1 MRYLAVM
8 IALVALSGCAQSP
21 PPVPPAKEKNTE
33 MRDAIQAPIDKANQ
47 VEDQVLDD
55 AEKKRAEIE
64 AAGG

>member
-1 MRYLAVM
+1 MRDLVVI
-8 IALVALSGCAQSP
+8 IALITLSGCIQSP
-21 PPVPPAKEKNTE
+21 PPAPPAKEKNTE